1 MPETAHAEPSSC
13 APTKFSTQTR
23 SLSRGALPSMGRRLG
38 ARLDA
43 SAGFESRGNR
53 GPRHAPLE
61 REHSRA
67 AKSCLCR
74 AGGLFGH
81 REMSAAVLLP
91 ARFGV
96 LIAERPFFPVTH
108 RLHAVGSHSQ
118 RNQEIFGRLGPAVA
132 QRQVV
137 FG

>member
-1 MPETAHAEPSSC
+1 MPETAHAEPPSC
-13 APTKFSTQTR
+13 APTKFSAQTR
-23 SLSRGALPSMGRRLG
+23 SLSPGR
-38 ARLDA
+38 ATLD
-43 SAGFESRGNR
+43 
-53 GPRHAPLE
+53 RHAPLE